1 MAELFQTYE
10 EEFKSNTDSLYANI
24 ARVPSCP
31 LAERDKVVALVK
43 EKLLDAEDS
52 VDGMGIACRGAKEE
66 SEMLPRL
73 KAYRQ
78 ELDDLKKQFQRAQ
91 QALNKRDLLGDDEHD
106 FGKTSAEHRALF
118 GAERDTMALMES
130 GNDLI
135 LQATRETLEIE
146 EVAMGVMQDLSE
158 QRTVME
164 RFKARAAH
172 FLTFRVCLT
181 CGLFVLQ
188 DRLADINEGLD
199 KAGRLMQEMMKR
211 ICGNKLMMALVI
223 FLLVGGIVAIV
234 WLRFFASL
242 SWSSGGG
249 SVNTTAVPAANRTR
263 VLLEAAV
270 KRKA

>member
-10 EEFKSNTDSLYANI
+10 EEFKSNTDSLYASI

-31 LAERDKVVALVK
+31 VAERDKLVAQVK
-43 EKLLDAEDS
+43 EKLMDAEDS

-106 FGKTSAEHRALF
+106 FSKTSAEHRALF

-130 GNDLI
+130 GNDII
-135 LQATRETLEIE
+135 LQATRDTMEIE

-158 QRTVME
+158 QRTAME
-164 RFKARAAH
+164 RFKVKAKRENLKSFVFSH
-172 FLTFRVCLT
+172 IFFRIVLRTLTR
-181 CGLFVLQ
+181 G
-188 DRLADINEGLD
+188 
-199 KAGRLMQEMMKR
+199 
-211 ICGNKLMMALVI
+211 
-223 FLLVGGIVAIV
+223 
-234 WLRFFASL
+234 W
-242 SWSSGGG
+242 
-249 SVNTTAVPAANRTR
+249 TR
-263 VLLEAAV
+263 
-270 KRKA
+270 RDG